1 MATKSTA
8 EKTAAAS
15 DAEIE
20 ADVEDVIDGEAPA
33 AATLSDDDIARQLT
47 AESLTKDYVLASV
60 AASIVPVAIFDIA
73 AVVAIQLRMI
83 QKLSQLYGKPF
94 TDKMGRKVIYALAGG
109 VLGYG
114 AGYAVAASAT
124 KLIPGIGWMVGMVSL
139 PVVAGASLHRPSLR
153 GWRLADGLRREPDAR
168 LLQGAVREGQG
179 AGQARTRPHQGGR
192 RNGGRDRRRDGRQ
205 GVLTDLQVQ
214 ERRREDAASATD
226 TNRREC

>member
-20 ADVEDVIDGEAPA
+20 ADVEDVIDGETPA

-139 PVVAGASLHRPSLR
+139 PVVAGASTYAVGRSIARHYEDGGSLMDFDASKMR
-153 GWRLADGLRREPDAR
+153 AFYKEQFEKGKELAKRA
-168 LLQGAVREGQG
+168 
-179 AGQARTRPHQGGR
+179 
-192 RNGGRDRRRDGRQ
+192 RDRTKG
-205 GVLTDLQVQ
+205 GAETVAETA
-214 ERRREDAASATD
+214 EETAAKAS
-226 TNRREC
+226 

>member
-15 DAEIE
+15 DADIE
-20 ADVEDVIDGEAPA
+20 ADVADAIDGEAPA
-33 AATLSDDDIARQLT
+33 AATLADDDIARQLT
-47 AESLTKDYVLASV
+47 AENLTKDYVLASV

-139 PVVAGASLHRPSLR
+139 PVVAGASTYAVGRSIARHYEDGGSLMDFD
-153 GWRLADGLRREPDAR
+153 ASKMREFYKEQFEKGKEMAKR
-168 LLQGAVREGQG
+168 A
-179 AGQARTRPHQGGR
+179 
-192 RNGGRDRRRDGRQ
+192 RDRAKG
-205 GVLTDLQVQ
+205 GAEAVAETV
-214 ERRREDAASATD
+214 EETAAKAS
-226 TNRREC
+226 

>member
-15 DAEIE
+15 DADIE
-20 ADVEDVIDGEAPA
+20 ADVEDVIEGEAPE

-94 TDKMGRKVIYALAGG
+94 SDKMGRKVIYALAGG

-139 PVVAGASLHRPSLR
+139 PVVAGASTYAVGRSIARHYEDGGSLMDFDASKMR
-153 GWRLADGLRREPDAR
+153 AFYKEQFEKGKELAKRA
-168 LLQGAVREGQG
+168 
-179 AGQARTRPHQGGR
+179 
-192 RNGGRDRRRDGRQ
+192 RDRTKSGA
-205 GVLTDLQVQ
+205 
-214 ERRREDAASATD
+214 EAAAD
-226 TNRREC
+226 TVEETVAKAS

>member
-15 DAEIE
+15 DADIE
-20 ADVEDVIDGEAPA
+20 ADVEDVIEGEAPE

-73 AVVAIQLRMI
+73 AVVAIQMRMI

-94 TDKMGRKVIYALAGG
+94 SDKMGRKVIYALAGG

-139 PVVAGASLHRPSLR
+139 PVVAGASTYAVGRSIARHYEDGGSLMDFDASKMR
-153 GWRLADGLRREPDAR
+153 AFYKEQFEKGKELAKRA
-168 LLQGAVREGQG
+168 
-179 AGQARTRPHQGGR
+179 
-192 RNGGRDRRRDGRQ
+192 RDRTKSGA
-205 GVLTDLQVQ
+205 
-214 ERRREDAASATD
+214 EAAAETVEETVAKAS
-226 TNRREC
+226 